1 MRSRLNAPLSE
12 AEQTLLENTYY
23 QHRDAMYA
31 AAFSCLRNEADAE
44 DVVQEVFLKLARKHM
59 PTVKR
64 LSEEGTLLFYL
75 LTTTRNAALDHLK
88 KASVQKESPVDPD
101 ELPEALLADDSF
113 VDQLNASLDVQA
125 LTKIIDGMEPMYRDV
140 LIQHFLLDLSVREI
154 AGAAHAPV
162 ITIKKRLQKAK
173 QLLWKLCKEESD
185 E

>member
-44 DVVQEVFLKLARKHM
+44 DVVQEVFLKLARKYM

-64 LSEEGTLLFYL
+64 LSEEGTLLYYL
-75 LTTTRNAALDHLK
+75 LTSTRNAALDHLK
-88 KASVQKESPVDPD
+88 KASMQKESPVDPD
-101 ELPEALLADDSF
+101 ELPEALPADDSF
-113 VDQLNASLDVQA
+113 VDQLSASLDVHA
-125 LTKIIDGMEPMYRDV
+125 LTEIINGMVPMYRDV
-140 LIQHFLLDLSVREI
+140 LIQHFLLDLSVKEI
-154 AGAAHAPV
+154 AGVAHVPV

-173 QLLWKLCKEESD
+173 QLLWKQYKEKKD